1 MDGPVEKT
9 PSFVPG
15 SSVASKVIFEED
27 VDQNAAD
34 DTAED
39 LRDDVAGDQRPVKH
53 AADRQCDG
61 QRRVEACAGG
71 FAEDKR
77 GDHDRKAPGNGD
89 LDGACALH
97 AGLVEGHVCND
108 AVAEKD
114 QHHCAKELT

>member
-1 MDGPVEKT
+1 M
-9 PSFVPG
+9 
-15 SSVASKVIFEED
+15 IFEED